1 MDRKLCYRRVP
12 TETIMDIT
20 AKKQI
25 FINISFKKKKEQKI
39 KKDKK
44 DAIENKR
51 LSIERSKEYRKQNK
65 EKIAVYRKEYYKKNN
80 K

>member
-1 MDRKLCYRRVP
+1 VP